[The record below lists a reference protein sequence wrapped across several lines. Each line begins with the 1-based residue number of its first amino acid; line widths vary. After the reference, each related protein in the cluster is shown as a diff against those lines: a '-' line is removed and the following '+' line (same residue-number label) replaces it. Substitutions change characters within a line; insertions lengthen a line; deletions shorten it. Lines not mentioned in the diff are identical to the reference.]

1 MRRTSHLLILIHA
14 LVLDAKSHRAN
25 ILNVSR
31 EPPSPI
37 SFWPISN
44 NLHDTTTKSNRRYAV
59 LNGPSIRVPGVYS
72 SPDFGYVEVNSGNSI
87 TIQNIDGNMDGDD
100 AMTWVF
106 YVRMTSP
113 QTATLLQYTGSAALP
128 GFTFGIN
135 GNELFVSFLDT
146 NNAPH
151 SFTSE
156 LSIPVDGSWVFIG
169 FTFNKLWTNDD
180 HIDLIYFHNG
190 KPKTSTFG
198 LGTNSVSVDAHGDI
212 IIGKAL
218 DNKQPFTGDITC
230 IQFYDTSLM
239 GGTLEDSIE
248 LCDPTLNTLQGDY
261 TLTGQSGGGGGN
273 GGGGQTTIQGV
284 MLTKDSSLSNGG
296 STCDSICEIF
306 NWNPWSDCTASC
318 AGGTRTRHR
327 TFCCPTG
334 TDGPTCLG
342 VNCKGVITI
351 SQIYEQETCNEFC
364 YNDGSYSNTCQC
376 TAGWTGQCCDTLVVC
391 GNPDKPN
398 NSRLV
403 VQDYYY
409 SNLSAVVCDV
419 GYAVSSGDAIRLCNS
434 SGLWNG
440 TKAVCSLADWK
451 YDPNGGHGNFSYLL
465 VDKSTLSKQ
474 RRMLFSV
481 YERHTSKM
489 ALGATGIT
497 IMSILCFYLICMDC
511 LSLLRVYNRGVHS
524 GINKNILQPNKDYD
538 GLSKNLIQATTQE
551 KLFHNRLKFKPNLRF
566 KKKF

>member
-1 MRRTSHLLILIHA
+1 M
-14 LVLDAKSHRAN
+14 
-25 ILNVSR
+25 
-31 EPPSPI
+31 
-37 SFWPISN
+37 
-44 NLHDTTTKSNRRYAV
+44 
-59 LNGPSIRVPGVYS
+59 NGPSIRVPGVYS

-239 GGTLEDSIE
+239 GGTLTDSIE
-248 LCDPTLNTLQGDY
+248 LCDPTLNTLQG
-261 TLTGQSGGGGGN
+261 
-273 GGGGQTTIQGV
+273 
-284 MLTKDSSLSNGG
+284 
-296 STCDSICEIF
+296 
-306 NWNPWSDCTASC
+306 
-318 AGGTRTRHR
+318 R
-327 TFCCPTG
+327 
-334 TDGPTCLG
+334 
-342 VNCKGVITI
+342 ITI
-351 SQIYEQETCNEFC
+351 
-364 YNDGSYSNTCQC
+364 
-376 TAGWTGQCCDTLVVC
+376 
-391 GNPDKPN
+391 
-398 NSRLV
+398 
-403 VQDYYY
+403 
-409 SNLSAVVCDV
+409 
-419 GYAVSSGDAIRLCNS
+419 
-434 SGLWNG
+434 
-440 TKAVCSLADWK
+440 
-451 YDPNGGHGNFSYLL
+451 
-465 VDKSTLSKQ
+465 
-474 RRMLFSV
+474 
-481 YERHTSKM
+481 
-489 ALGATGIT
+489 
-497 IMSILCFYLICMDC
+497 
-511 LSLLRVYNRGVHS
+511 
-524 GINKNILQPNKDYD
+524 
-538 GLSKNLIQATTQE
+538 
-551 KLFHNRLKFKPNLRF
+551 
-566 KKKF
+566 